1 MNNNENEK
9 ESLMYLLELLY
20 NVLTKRFKLFIVV
33 TLCVSGYGLVKLE
46 DYRNFNKQ
54 YEAEIILST
63 HLIRNNVFHNT
74 ISKLFI
80 PNKNYSPQNW
90 DKAIFSDSA
99 FLDLKSL
106 THVSNKTVGDTSK
119 AVINIK
125 YENKLALND
134 ISEGLVKLI
143 ENQDRIDEKSKE
155 IRRKEQEYLLNI
167 KQYIAKHE
175 KFNNLLMLAL
185 SNRHIEHM
193 GSYSNKEIL
202 ALIREKDKL
211 ELNEDRKIIT
221 YVVSKLVEINNF
233 RHYLKNIFLYIV
245 LGSIFGVIMATLLEV
260 LEHLQIRN
268 NNTNLMMEN
277 ESK

>member
-1 MNNNENEK
+1 
-9 ESLMYLLELLY
+9 
-20 NVLTKRFKLFIVV
+20 
-33 TLCVSGYGLVKLE
+33 
-46 DYRNFNKQ
+46 
-54 YEAEIILST
+54 
-63 HLIRNNVFHNT
+63 
-74 ISKLFI
+74 
-80 PNKNYSPQNW
+80 
-90 DKAIFSDSA
+90 
-99 FLDLKSL
+99 
-106 THVSNKTVGDTSK
+106 
-119 AVINIK
+119 
-125 YENKLALND
+125 
-134 ISEGLVKLI
+134 
-143 ENQDRIDEKSKE
+143 
-155 IRRKEQEYLLNI
+155 
-167 KQYIAKHE
+167 
-175 KFNNLLMLAL
+175 MLAL

>member
-167 KQYIAKHE
+167 KQYIK
-175 KFNNLLMLAL
+175 
-185 SNRHIEHM
+185 S
-193 GSYSNKEIL
+193 
-202 ALIREKDKL
+202 LI
-211 ELNEDRKIIT
+211 T
-221 YVVSKLVEINNF
+221 F
-233 RHYLKNIFLYIV
+233 
-245 LGSIFGVIMATLLEV
+245 
-260 LEHLQIRN
+260 
-268 NNTNLMMEN
+268 
-277 ESK
+277 